1 MRAVTGAKRSGLLD
15 VIVRPKGWQVMT
27 NLPLWSGLAPS
38 PRSLRRAPQ
47 IAVSCVKAAKSTFPY
62 YNHKKSVCKER
73 ALSANNSCN
82 NSLKGI
88 GIAVLGIL
96 NISLND
102 CLYRDIVILF
112 TRGAVQDTFCTPSL
126 QPNRPDLTIQTH
138 RVLVER
144 RVVA

>member
-1 MRAVTGAKRSGLLD
+1 
-15 VIVRPKGWQVMT
+15 MT

-38 PRSLRRAPQ
+38 PRSLRRTPQ
-47 IAVSCVKAAKSTFPY
+47 IAVSCVEAAKSTFPY

-112 TRGAVQDTFCTPSL
+112 TRDAALDKFCALSHDGPY
-126 QPNRPDLTIQTH
+126 RPDLTIQTIY
-138 RVLVER
+138 RLSRKASCKNVG
-144 RVVA
+144 